1 MKSSKFEMFAA
12 GAIIGTV
19 AVVLLLS
26 ACVILLVIN
35 LNRLTGAAVH
45 YETEQS
51 QNNPAVTVAI
61 ESRATVEGVEISQVA
76 SYIAT

>member
-12 GAIIGTV
+12 GAIIGIV

-26 ACVILLVIN
+26 ACVVLLVMN
-35 LNRLTGAAVH
+35 LNRFTGAAFN

-76 SYIAT
+76 SYIHS